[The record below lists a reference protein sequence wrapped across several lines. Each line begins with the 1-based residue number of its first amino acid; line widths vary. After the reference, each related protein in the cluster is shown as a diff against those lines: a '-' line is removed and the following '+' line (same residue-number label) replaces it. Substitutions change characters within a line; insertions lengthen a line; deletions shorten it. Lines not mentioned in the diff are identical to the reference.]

1 MRLPSLMLLAPL
13 ALALP
18 LNQDVP
24 EPAPKVAKVGKPAPA
39 FSLNDHTGAKVS
51 VGGEAGTWT
60 VIACYPKAMTPG

>member
-13 ALALP
+13 LLALP
-18 LNQDVP
+18 QAQDEP
-24 EPAPKVAKVGKPAPA
+24 KPAPVVCEVGKPAPA

-51 VGGEAGTWT
+51 VGGEAEAWT

>member
-24 EPAPKVAKVGKPAPA
+24 KPAPKVAEVDKPAPA

-51 VGGEAGTWT
+51 VGGEAKTWT